1 MPQREPRFKLE
12 FNEKETIT
20 GRAGLGIYGE
30 LYKSS
35 GVYEDIKRLFPLPG
49 SGNGYKAHWHIYPVV
64 LTIIDG
70 GEHLED
76 ICRIGC
82 DQGLRKIGHIEEV
95 PSADAVGEWLKRES
109 GNKVEWLNEVNNRLN
124 EKMIKRAEKE
134 LTLDIDAFEVIGNKE
149 TARWNYQGNR
159 GYMPLAGFIPE
170 IGCCIGSEFREGN
183 VSPATDNYGFSQRI
197 YERVARLGKR
207 IKDLRSDSAG
217 YNSQLMNYVR
227 GQDSYYCIT
236 ADQDVAVK
244 AGIRNIK
251 EVEWKKISREEG
263 FAGSDREYAE
273 FVHSTNK
280 TDHSFRII
288 VQRWLN
294 RQVDLFKE
302 TETYCY
308 HGIATNYLAE
318 EKNAVEII
326 RWHNGRSNSENY
338 NKELKLGFSL
348 KHVPCG
354 DFNGNAVWF
363 GLVILAYNLFIAS
376 KIFLFPASW
385 RQKTIRTIRYEFI
398 RMAGKVMI
406 RSRQM
411 VLRICST
418 LRETFD
424 LYVEARQRCWELRQD
439 SL

>member
-1 MPQREPRFKLE
+1 MPQKEPRFKLE
-12 FNEKETIT
+12 FSEKETVT

-35 GVYEDIKRLFPLPG
+35 GVYEDVQRKFPRPG
-49 SGNGYKAHWHIYPVV
+49 SGNGYEAHWHIYPVV

-70 GEHLED
+70 GEHIED
-76 ICRIGC
+76 IRRIGC

-95 PSADAVGEWLKRES
+95 PSADAVGEWLKRDS
-109 GNKVEWLNEVNNRLN
+109 SLKVELLSEINDQLN

-149 TARWNYQGNR
+149 TARWNYKGNR

-170 IGCCIGSEFREGN
+170 IGCCIGAEFREGN
-183 VSPATDNYGFSQRI
+183 VSPATDNYGFTKRI
-197 YERVARLGKR
+197 YEKVVRLGRR
-207 IKDLRSDSAG
+207 IKDFRSDSAG

-244 AGIRNIK
+244 AGIKNIDEK
-251 EVEWKKISREEG
+251 QWQKIGTEEG

-294 RQVDLFKE
+294 RQKDLFKE

-318 EKNAVEII
+318 EKNAVEVI

-348 KHVPCG
+348 NHVPCG
-354 DFNGNAVWF
+354 DFNGNSVWF

-406 RSRQM
+406 RSRQTI
-411 VLRICST
+411 LRICST
-418 LRETFD
+418 LRETFN